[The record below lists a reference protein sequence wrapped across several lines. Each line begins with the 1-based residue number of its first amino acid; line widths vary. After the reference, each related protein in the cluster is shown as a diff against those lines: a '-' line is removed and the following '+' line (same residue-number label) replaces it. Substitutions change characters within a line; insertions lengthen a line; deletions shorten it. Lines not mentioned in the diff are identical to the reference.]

1 MKKIKIAIIAHN
13 CREGGGLV
21 GTLNLVKAFKDV
33 AQNEQFLL
41 VCSAG
46 YGYEEIELPPNSELF
61 VYRGRQSPPAR
72 YWFDRVTLPAIVR
85 RYNPDVIFGPGN
97 TGLTRPGV
105 PQALFIRLPYLFY
118 DKKHFP
124 DMPLIARLRLAEV
137 RSKIMKS
144 LPATEL
150 LFCQTPVVKRRL
162 SDAFGYPEK
171 QISILRF
178 PCPQEIV
185 HATDLEV
192 PGVLKKNSDKFY
204 VLLLTRYLT
213 HRNPSVLIPLCKHYA
228 NQLREKQVKFITTVQ
243 KQDHP
248 LAGRFLEEI
257 SRNHLEDVIINVGRL
272 SREDVSR
279 YFSHSHMLW
288 LPTLMETL
296 CIPFLEAMNM
306 GVPILAPDLDFAR
319 YVCGEAALFY
329 DPWNIESMFKHIM
342 LLREDECLRRDL
354 IAKGKSELGNRA
366 KFSKNWQE
374 VATDVIRNLRILVEQ
389 V

>member
-61 VYRGRQSPPAR
+61 VYRGRQSPLAR
-72 YWFDRVTLPAIVR
+72 LWFDKVTLPKVVR

-97 TGLTRPGV
+97 IGLTHPGV
-105 PQALFIRLPYLFY
+105 PQALFIRLPYLLY

-124 DMPLIARLRLAEV
+124 DIPLIARLRLAEV
-137 RSKIMKS
+137 RSTIKKS
-144 LPATEL
+144 LPATKL
-150 LFCQTPVVKRRL
+150 LFCQTPVVKGRL
-162 SDAFGYPEK
+162 SDTFGYPEN

-178 PCPQEIV
+178 PCPREISPST
-185 HATDLEV
+185 ASEV
-192 PGVLKKNSDKFY
+192 PSVFEKSSDKFY

-213 HRNPSVLIPLCKHYA
+213 HRNPGVLIPLCKHYA
-228 NQLREKQVKFITTVQ
+228 SQLRAKQVKFITTVQ

-248 LAGRFLEEI
+248 HAGRFLEEV
-257 SRNHLEDVIINVGRL
+257 SRNQLEDVIINVGRL

-279 YFSHSHMLW
+279 YLSHCHLLW

-296 CIPFLEAMNM
+296 CIPFLEAMTT

-319 YVCGEAALFY
+319 YVCGEAAIFY
-329 DPWNIESMFKHIM
+329 DPWNIESMFTRIM
-342 LLREDECLRRDL
+342 LLKEDACLRKDL
-354 IAKGKSELGNRA
+354 IAKGKAELGNRT

-374 VATDVIRNLRILVEQ
+374 VAADVIRNLRAMVT
-389 V
+389 